1 MLGAAVVIF
10 IFQLQKQQT
19 NPNLDFAWQQITTLY
34 NQQCAL
40 CHGVSG
46 EGVGSF
52 PALQDR
58 NLPLATIKEVIQKGS
73 GDMQPFP
80 AIKEPLLSTLANY
93 VHQL

>member
-10 IFQLQKQQT
+10 IFQLQKRQS

-34 NQQCAL
+34 HQQCAS
-40 CHGVSG
+40 CHGASG

-52 PALQDR
+52 PALQGR
-58 NLPLATIKEVIQKGS
+58 HLALAIIKEVIQKGS
-73 GDMQPFP
+73 GDMQAFP